1 MMVNGS
7 EERLP
12 GVDMTL
18 EAFLEHKGL
27 ETGSVVVERNGDVV
41 ERSRFGAVLL
51 DEADQLEILRFVG
64 GGS

>member
-18 EAFLEHKGL
+18 DAFLKHKGI
-27 ETGSVVVERNGDVV
+27 EAGSVVVERNGDVV

-64 GGS
+64 GGA

>member
-18 EAFLEHKGL
+18 EAFLKHKGL

-64 GGS
+64 GGA